1 MRMLLAALLLTAF
14 SKPTLAQT
22 FADKL
27 GPAVGAAI
35 PSFQATDQSGNLRQ
49 LKSIAGPKGTILL
62 FIRSADW

>member
-1 MRMLLAALLLTAF
+1 MRTLIAALLLTAL
-14 SKPTLAQT
+14 SKPNLAQT

-35 PSFQATDQSGNLRQ
+35 PSFEATDQSGNLRQ